1 MCGRPCIR
9 LSVSQ
14 EEARC
19 LPLLF
24 ATRGQGKGAASLAGQ
39 NRFAPKCTEQHPS
52 FSPLL
57 VSLALTSL
65 LRCRKESCPALL
77 GAEAPFCVGLHRA
90 GETPSALRALWQR
103 LLIPMRSWVY
113 SVGGRLLF
121 SVVAVVSDS
130 FRGRG
135 RVDSCSNHLLD
146 PALHMCM
153 CEVLRPRFKEQQTRA
168 RIHHLEYLG
177 DCFF

>member
-1 MCGRPCIR
+1 MPTSSVQTCR
-9 LSVSQ
+9 LGQ
-14 EEARC
+14 ETEAPAVRHKG
-19 LPLLF
+19 
-24 ATRGQGKGAASLAGQ
+24 TGKGAASLAGR

-65 LRCRKESCPALL
+65 LCRRKESCPALL
-77 GAEAPFCVGLHRA
+77 GAEAPFCVGLHRV

-121 SVVAVVSDS
+121 SVLAVISDS

-135 RVDSCSNHLLD
+135 RVDSCSNHLLSSS
-146 PALHMCM
+146 PHVYVQSTKAQ
-153 CEVLRPRFKEQQTRA
+153 VQRTA
-168 RIHHLEYLG
+168 N
-177 DCFF
+177 